1 MAVFQIHTTSSHT
14 VPNIREEVVPDE
26 ALGENIAHNMHYMV
40 KGLSDPHRV
49 CLSDVIEY
57 EGGLYLVRTIGFL
70 KITQKQYDG
79 YLRLD
84 HDDRIQ
90 ACRVPEEEREELLRA
105 LPPRSPEDWD
115 KMRVFVTELRSA
127 LDAVGVEDE
136 DEDEDE

>member
-1 MAVFQIHTTSSHT
+1 MAVFQIHTTSSHII
-14 VPNIREEVVPDE
+14 PNIRKEVVPDE

-40 KGLSDPHRV
+40 KGLPDQRRI

-90 ACRVPEEEREELLRA
+90 ACRVPREEHEELLRA
-105 LPPRSPEDWD
+105 LPPKCPEDWN
-115 KMRVFVTELRSA
+115 KMRALVKELRLA
-127 LDAVGVEDE
+127 LDAVGDDE
-136 DEDEDE
+136 DE